1 MIDAPLGDRT
11 AWKPEWPA
19 LEELYIPIG
28 EAKVARAGTRVT
40 VLTYGRNVPM
50 CLAAAE
56 ELAGEGIDAEIVD
69 LRSLHPYDWDA
80 IAASVRKTAIV
91 REELAEA
98 MDEAD
103 RQLASQ
109 TAEAP
114 RPR

>member
-1 MIDAPLGDRT
+1 VLVLSRKVGQRILIGDKI
-11 AWKPEWPA
+11 A
-19 LEELYIPIG
+19 
-28 EAKVARAGTRVT
+28 VT
-40 VLTYGRNVPM
+40 VVKLGNGGVRIGVEAP
-50 CLAAAE
+50 AE
-56 ELAGEGIDAEIVD
+56 M
-69 LRSLHPYDWDA
+69 
-80 IAASVRKTAIV
+80 AIV